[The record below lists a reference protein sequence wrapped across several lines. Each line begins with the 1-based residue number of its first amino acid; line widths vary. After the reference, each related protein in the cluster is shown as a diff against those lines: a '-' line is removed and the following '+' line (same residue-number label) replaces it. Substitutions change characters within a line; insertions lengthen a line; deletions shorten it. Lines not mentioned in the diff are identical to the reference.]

1 MQYQMARVVRDYLG
15 TAPNFLRIGI
25 GLGRFSERRSMRWGL
40 ATAVCGL
47 MVLPGCGGSSSSGG
61 SNQPK
66 PTLPPT
72 PSPGGPYT
80 GTVGIVVAFSGS
92 GSSDPQGQP
101 QTYAWNFGDGSVG
114 NRRHH
119 DAYLRSS
126 RGPEHS
132 DVYRE
137 FDSHRHSGAKCAVN
151 HYNDDSRDSAA
162 VGRKGN
168 GCGCV
173 GIARR
178 FAGLIVICLRRRRR
192 VDTLRSPCS
201 VCRRQRPQI
210 PEAPT

>member
-40 ATAVCGL
+40 ATAACGL
-47 MVLPGCGGSSSSGG
+47 MVLAGWREQFLRWIKSTQAYIASHAEPW
-61 SNQPK
+61 
-66 PTLPPT
+66 
-72 PSPGGPYT
+72 PYT

-137 FDSHRHSGAKCAVN
+137 SDSHRHSGAKCAVS

-178 FAGLIVICLRRRRR
+178 FAGLIVICLRRR
-192 VDTLRSPCS
+192 
-201 VCRRQRPQI
+201 
-210 PEAPT
+210 